1 MADKPWDIQNYLEDG
16 RGGSMGTYSYNTD
29 KNRRNYGNLPEVP
42 VFPQDPMSYTNE
54 DLARQLDALKQNSF
68 FRNQGGFSGMN
79 PNFYDKS
86 PPPPESKGLWSG
98 LKKMVGKL
106 GLTDYADALKTG
118 YGIYNNETFTK
129 PMLLA
134 KQARAAEL
142 WNTQKPMMEYNL
154 ASARRNE
161 GRADAY
167 QVGLWNAQ
175 RPQGTEE
182 RTIEQGMPRATYNT
196 TAA

>member
-16 RGGSMGTYSYNTD
+16 AGGSMGTYSYNTD

-68 FRNQGGFSGMN
+68 FKNQGGFSGMN

-86 PPPPESKGLWSG
+86 PPPPESGGLWG
-98 LKKMVGKL
+98 GVKKNLGGIFDAGKTL
-106 GLTDYADALKTG
+106 
-118 YGIYNNETFTK
+118 YGIYNNESFTK
-129 PMLLA
+129 PMLRA
-134 KQARAAEL
+134 QQARAADL

-167 QVGLWNAQ
+167 KVDLWNALS
-175 RPQGTEE
+175 RKEGEAE
-182 RTIEQGMPRATYNT
+182 RTYASGSPQVSYA
-196 TAA
+196 